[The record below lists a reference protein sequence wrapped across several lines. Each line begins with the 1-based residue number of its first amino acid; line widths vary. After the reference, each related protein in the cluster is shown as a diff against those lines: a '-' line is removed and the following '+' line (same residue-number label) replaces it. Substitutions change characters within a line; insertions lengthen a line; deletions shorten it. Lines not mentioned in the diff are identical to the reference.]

1 MAYPAAMSAPDS
13 RVEPLPFEESV
24 GFLVRDLNRA
34 MQRHLQARLQPH
46 GVAPGAWYF
55 LRVLWEEDGITQRDL
70 ARRVGMMEPTAVIAL
85 RGIEQAGWI
94 HRIRSETDRRKVH
107 IHLTE
112 AGRALRQT
120 LMPEAHAVNAIAT
133 SQLSPDEARMLRAL
147 LRRARAAF
155 LARDQAA
162 GDVPV

>member
-1 MAYPAAMSAPDS
+1 MSLTRAETRTD
-13 RVEPLPFEESV
+13 PLPFEHSL

-34 MQRHLQARLQPH
+34 IQRHLQARLQQH

-85 RGIEQAGWI
+85 RGIEAQGWI
-94 HRIRSETDRRKVH
+94 HRIRSETDKRKVH

-112 AGRALRQT
+112 AGRRLREE

-133 SQLSPDEARMLRAL
+133 GNLTADEKRMLLAL
-147 LRRARAAF
+147 LRRARGNF
-155 LARDQAA
+155 PDSLVSD
-162 GDVPV
+162 